1 MIYNFARRLVADITR
16 PSRKFIEKKFR
27 YYFILKR
34 SVRDKKRSI
43 IRHEAHRIEKAYY
56 NDVFLKNPK
65 IYKDKAEI
73 IKHIFASDDSGLSL
87 EPDMRWAKEISEN
100 YNTLDEKFIDTSK
113 IKNRHEYE
121 LEKFSSIMEERR
133 SNRTW
138 CEIQPS
144 SAEFQDLVN
153 RLISYAAHM
162 PYLCLF

>member
-1 MIYNFARRLVADITR
+1 MALSGGVDSAVAAALLKQEGHNISAVYVRTWEYEDDILGDC
-16 PSRKFIEKKFR
+16 PGALD
-27 YYFILKR
+27 LK
-34 SVRDKKRSI
+34 D
-43 IRHEAHRIEKAYY
+43 
-56 NDVFLKNPK
+56 
-65 IYKDKAEI
+65 
-73 IKHIFASDDSGLSL
+73 
-87 EPDMRWAKEISEN
+87 AKEISEN